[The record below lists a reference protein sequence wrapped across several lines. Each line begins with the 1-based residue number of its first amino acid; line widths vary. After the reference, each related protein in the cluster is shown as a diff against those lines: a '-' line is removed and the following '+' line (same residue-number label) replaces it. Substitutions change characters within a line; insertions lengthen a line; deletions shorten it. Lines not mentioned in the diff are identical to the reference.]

1 MRSHPIGTGP
11 FKFVEFKQNEYIK
24 LTRNQD
30 YWRPGRPYLDGIEY
44 TIIRNVATRMLAF
57 TAGKFDMT
65 FSFNVSIPLLKDV
78 ASQAPDAICKLTE
91 DNNSRD
97 LIVNRAAPPFDKA
110 DLRRAVALGLDRRA
124 FIDILVEGQGE
135 IGGVMQPPPDGL
147 WGMPPQMLAT
157 LPGYDPD
164 VAKNRAESRRIMEKL
179 GYGPNKRLAVTVSTR
194 TFATSAAVILIDQ
207 LKEIYIDGQ
216 LEAVETA
223 NWYPKLRRK
232 DFTIGYTPS
241 EGGLDDPDQKLYE
254 VYVCGAERNY
264 TGYCDTDVD
273 KLIEQQSMQSDPE
286 KRRKLVWEIDR
297 RLAEDGGRPILFYAR
312 GATCWQPQVR
322 GLTMMVNSISNGW
335 RMEDVWLDK

>member
-1 MRSHPIGTGP
+1 M
-11 FKFVEFKQNEYIK
+11 
-24 LTRNQD
+24 
-30 YWRPGRPYLDGIEY
+30 
-44 TIIRNVATRMLAF
+44 
-57 TAGKFDMT
+57 
-65 FSFNVSIPLLKDV
+65 
-78 ASQAPDAICKLTE
+78 APC
-91 DNNSRD
+91 
-97 LIVNRAAPPFDKA
+97 
-110 DLRRAVALGLDRRA
+110 G
-124 FIDILVEGQGE
+124 
-135 IGGVMQPPPDGL
+135 
-147 WGMPPQMLAT
+147 
-157 LPGYDPD
+157 
-164 VAKNRAESRRIMEKL
+164 
-179 GYGPNKRLAVTVSTR
+179 
-194 TFATSAAVILIDQ
+194 TFATSAAVILIGQ

-232 DFTIGYTPS
+232 DFAIGYTPS

-254 VYVCGAERNY
+254 VYACGAERNY
-264 TGYCDTDVD
+264 TGYCDAEVD